1 MFRLFVI
8 TFAVV
13 VMTAPSAAFTLLNLS
28 LSSRIGYQQL
38 QLQIDHSPS
47 TSSTSSTSMTQLQ
60 MAGFGAAN
68 SSSGGKK
75 KKKKKSSSSSS
86 SNPPPLSLKPKQ
98 QWDRYANL
106 KAAKAFKAGVRVISS
121 SSSSS
126 SSSSNEW
133 LETGKVKSEN
143 NESTEIAV
151 VMQRGIIAEVGVFVL
166 FVDNIHIK

>member
-1 MFRLFVI
+1 
-8 TFAVV
+8 
-13 VMTAPSAAFTLLNLS
+13 MTAPSAAFTLLNLS

-38 QLQIDHSPS
+38 QLQIDHSP
-47 TSSTSSTSMTQLQ
+47 STSSTSMTQLQ